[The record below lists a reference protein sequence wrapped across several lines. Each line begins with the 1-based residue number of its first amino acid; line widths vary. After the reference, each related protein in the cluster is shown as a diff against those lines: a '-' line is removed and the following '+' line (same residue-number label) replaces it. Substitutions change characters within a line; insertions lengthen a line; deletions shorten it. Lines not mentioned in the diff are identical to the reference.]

1 MIDPVMSDA
10 AATTDLFDLD
20 ALRRRLAAAP
30 DAAAFRPL
38 GLQTVVLGS
47 GALERLPAVVA
58 DLVAARGTAGPV
70 AVLSDQTPK
79 RCRSGDLLA
88 TVTGALAVRF
98 AVRPVTLGLPGRTVH
113 ADEETVAVASRAA
126 VGAACLVAVGSG
138 TVTDIGKAVAAG
150 QGLPYAVVQ
159 TAGSVNGFADD
170 RSVLLVSGV
179 KRTTPTI
186 WADALVVDT
195 DVLVDAPLELNVSGF
210 ADLIATFTAPA
221 DWYLATLLGM
231 DDVYLP
237 TVVALAREQG
247 GELLAA
253 APLVPRAERGALER
267 VAAILT
273 LSGISMGIA
282 GTTAPCSGMEHAV
295 GHLLEMATL
304 QAGGEPALHGAQV
317 GASSVVAALL
327 WRRVL
332 DELADG
338 GGLARLR
345 LPDQDAVEARVRAAF
360 LPVDGSGAM
369 GEECWRDV
377 RRKLA
382 RWARAGEHVARAARD
397 WAVHDRALRG
407 LLAGP
412 DELVAALRSAT
423 APARFADLHP
433 AVADGD
439 VHWAVASC
447 HLMRERF
454 SVADMAFLLG
464 IWNDDCVAGLLSEAT
479 TLKGAR

>member
-1 MIDPVMSDA
+1 MS
-10 AATTDLFDLD
+10 DLFDLD
-20 ALRRRLAAAP
+20 ALRRRLATAP
-30 DAAAFRPL
+30 DAAAFQPL
-38 GLQTVVLGS
+38 GLRTVVFGS
-47 GALERLPAVVA
+47 GALERLPDVVA
-58 DLVAARGTAGPV
+58 SLVAAGGTAGRV

-79 RCRSGDLLA
+79 RYRSADLLA
-88 TVTGALAVRF
+88 TVTDALTARF
-98 AVRPVTLGLPGRTVH
+98 AVRPVTVGRPGHAVH
-113 ADEETVAVASRAA
+113 ADEETVAAA
-126 VGAACLVAVGSG
+126 GSAAAGAACLVAVGSG
-138 TVTDIGKAVAAG
+138 TVTDIGKAVAAAH
-150 QGLPYAVVQ
+150 GLPYAVVQ

-179 KRTTPTI
+179 KRTTPTT
-186 WADALVVDT
+186 WADALVIDT
-195 DVLVDAPLELNVSGF
+195 DVLIDAPPELNVSGF

-221 DWYLATLLGM
+221 DWYLAALLGV

-253 APLVPRAERGALER
+253 APLVPRADRAALER
-267 VAAILT
+267 VAATLT

-304 QAGGEPALHGAQV
+304 QAGGEPALHGVQV
-317 GASSVVAALL
+317 GAASVVTALL

-338 GGLARLR
+338 GLDRVGT
-345 LPDQDAVEARVRAAF
+345 PDQAVVEAQVRAAF
-360 LPVDGSGAM
+360 LPVDPSGAM

-397 WAVHDRALRG
+397 WDVHDRALRE
-407 LLAGP
+407 LLAAP
-412 DELVAALRSAT
+412 DELVAALRDAT
-423 APARFADLHP
+423 APARFAELRP
-433 AVADGD
+433 AVATDD
-439 VHWAVASC
+439 VRWAVASC

-464 IWNDDCVAGLLSEAT
+464 IWNDECVAGLLSEAE

>member
-1 MIDPVMSDA
+1 M
-10 AATTDLFDLD
+10 TDLFDLA

-38 GLQTVVLGS
+38 GLQTVVLGG
-47 GALERLPAVVA
+47 GALERLPGVVA
-58 DLVAARGTAGPV
+58 DLVAAHGTAGPV

-79 RCRSGDLLA
+79 RYRSGDLLA
-88 TVTGALAVRF
+88 TVTDALAARF
-98 AVRPVTLGLPGRTVH
+98 AVLPVTLGLPGSTVH
-113 ADEETVAVASRAA
+113 ADEETVAVAGRAA
-126 VGAACLVAVGSG
+126 AGAACLVAVGSG

-150 QGLPYAVVQ
+150 QRLPYAVVQ

-179 KRTTPTI
+179 KRTTPTT

-195 DVLVDAPLELNVSGF
+195 EVLVDAPPELNVSGF

-267 VAAILT
+267 VAATLT

-295 GHLLEMATL
+295 GHLLEMVTL
-304 QAGGEPALHGAQV
+304 QTGGEPALHGVQV

-332 DELADG
+332 DELADR
-338 GGLARLR
+338 GLARLR
-345 LPDQDAVEARVRAAF
+345 LPDQDAVEAQVRAAF
-360 LPVDGSGAM
+360 LPVDRSGAM

-382 RWARAGEHVARAARD
+382 RWARAGEHVARAARE
-397 WAVHDRALRG
+397 W
-407 LLAGP
+407 P
-412 DELVAALRSAT
+412 STT
-423 APARFADLHP
+423 ARC
-433 AVADGD
+433 
-439 VHWAVASC
+439 ASC
-447 HLMRERF
+447 
-454 SVADMAFLLG
+454 SPAPTS
-464 IWNDDCVAGLLSEAT
+464 LSRRCAVRPRRRASPTCAPRSPTAT
-479 TLKGAR
+479 CTGRWRAATSCASASRSPTWPSCWASGTTSASPACSPRRR

>member
-1 MIDPVMSDA
+1 M
-10 AATTDLFDLD
+10 TDLFDLA

-38 GLQTVVLGS
+38 GLQTVVLGG
-47 GALERLPAVVA
+47 GALERLPGVVA
-58 DLVAARGTAGPV
+58 DLVAAHGTAGPV

-79 RCRSGDLLA
+79 RYRSGDLLA
-88 TVTGALAVRF
+88 TVTDALAARF
-98 AVRPVTLGLPGRTVH
+98 AVLPVTLGLPGSTVH
-113 ADEETVAVASRAA
+113 ADEETVAVAGRAA
-126 VGAACLVAVGSG
+126 AGAACLVAVGSG

-150 QGLPYAVVQ
+150 QRLPYAVVQ

-179 KRTTPTI
+179 KRTTPTT

-195 DVLVDAPLELNVSGF
+195 EVLVDAPPELNVSGF

-267 VAAILT
+267 VAATLT

-295 GHLLEMATL
+295 GHLLEMVTL
-304 QAGGEPALHGAQV
+304 QTGGEPALHGVQV

-332 DELADG
+332 DELADR
-338 GGLARLR
+338 GLARLR
-345 LPDQDAVEARVRAAF
+345 LPDQDAVEAQVRAAF
-360 LPVDGSGAM
+360 LPVDRSGAM

-382 RWARAGEHVARAARD
+382 RGPGPASTSRVRRAR
-397 WAVHDRALRG
+397 AVHDRALRE

-412 DELVAALRSAT
+412 DELVAALRGAT
-423 APARFADLHP
+423 APARFADLRP
-433 AVADGD
+433 AVADRD

-447 HLMRERF
+447 HFMRERF

-464 IWNDDCVAGLLSEAT
+464 IWNDECVAGLLSEAT
-479 TLKGAR
+479 LKGAR

>member
-1 MIDPVMSDA
+1 
-10 AATTDLFDLD
+10 

-30 DAAAFRPL
+30 DAGSLRPL
-38 GLQTVVLGS
+38 GLRTVVFGG
-47 GALERLPAVVA
+47 GALERLPEAVD

-70 AVLSDQTPK
+70 AVLTDQTPK

-88 TVTGALAVRF
+88 TVTGALATRF
-98 AVRPVTLGLPGRTVH
+98 AVRPVTLGSPGRAVH
-113 ADEETVAVASRAA
+113 ADEETVIAAGRAA
-126 VGAACLVAVGSG
+126 AGAACLVAVGSG
-138 TVTDIGKAVAAG
+138 TVTDIGKAVAATHR
-150 QGLPYAVVQ
+150 LPYAVVQ

-179 KRTTPTI
+179 KRTTQTT

-195 DVLVDAPLELNVSGF
+195 DVLVDAPPELNVSGF

-221 DWYLATLLGM
+221 DWYLATALGM

-237 TVVALAREQG
+237 TVVALARERG
-247 GELLAA
+247 DELLAA

-273 LSGISMGIA
+273 LSGVSMGIA

-304 QAGGEPALHGAQV
+304 QAGGEPALHGVQV
-317 GASSVVAALL
+317 GAASVVTALL
-327 WRRVL
+327 WQRVL
-332 DELADG
+332 GELADG
-338 GGLARLR
+338 GLARVR
-345 LPDQDAVEARVRAAF
+345 VPDQDVVETRVRSAF
-360 LPVDGSGAM
+360 LPVDPSGAM

-397 WAVHDRALRG
+397 WAVHDRALRE
-407 LLAGP
+407 LLAAP
-412 DELVAALRSAT
+412 DELVAALRAAT
-423 APARFADLHP
+423 APARFAELRP
-433 AVADGD
+433 VVAADD
-439 VHWAVASC
+439 VRWAVASC

-464 IWNDDCVAGLLSEAT
+464 IWNDDCVAGLLSEAE